1 MRILVWWGIFCCV
14 TNQAIPC
21 LRRGVTMAATTG
33 SEGGTVGSGAESVPE
48 AGKMVINEHTHE
60 EIRLY
65 SHSDIF
71 YWWPVW
77 ALGFILASLTY
88 LDGGRMAIVPEGTE
102 ARRDWRVEVA
112 PGRIESREG
121 LILPRS
127 DADTG
132 RKFHLDP
139 LAAAEPAGPVPAPE
153 QPHVLMTRS
162 PYFGTWFFLVTLV
175 VFVSTH
181 APLRGLWEWIA
192 VLVIALIVTVIALY
206 GWWGTITGWFR
217 LLHVQ
222 INMAGYLFLSI
233 WLFAIWVVT
242 TFYFDRMTYM
252 IFSPGQVRIRQ
263 MIGEGEKVYDVTNL
277 SLELQPNILIRH
289 RILGFYD
296 AGDLIVRTGGSRPET
311 LHWSNVLRVRSKLR
325 RIERLLQTR
334 EVD

>member
-1 MRILVWWGIFCCV
+1 
-14 TNQAIPC
+14 
-21 LRRGVTMAATTG
+21 MAKTTE
-33 SEGGTVGSGAESVPE
+33 SEGATSGA
-48 AGKMVINEHTHE
+48 GKVVIDEHANE

-77 ALGFILASLTY
+77 ALGFVLASLTY

-112 PGRIESREG
+112 PGRTESREG

-127 DADTG
+127 QSG
-132 RKFHLDP
+132 QHVHLDP
-139 LAAAEPAGPVPAPE
+139 SRGATPASPLPAPE
-153 QPHVLMTRS
+153 QPHVLMARS
-162 PYFGTWFFLVTLV
+162 QYLGTCFFLVILI
-175 VFVSTH
+175 VFVCTH

-192 VLVIALIVTVIALY
+192 VLAVALIVTVIALY
-206 GWWGTITGWFR
+206 GWWGTIAGWFR

-233 WLFAIWVVT
+233 WLFAIWTVT

-252 IFSPGQVRIRQ
+252 IFSAGQVRIRQ
-263 MIGEGEKVYDVTNL
+263 TIGEGEKVYDVTNM
-277 SLELQPNILIRH
+277 SLELQPNVLIRH

-311 LHWSNVLRVRSKLR
+311 LHWSNVLRVRSKLQ

-334 EVD
+334 EVE